1 MLGKVGGQEGSPW
14 KATGNRHRR
23 HQVGIVLVQLGEQL
37 GRQGVRTA
45 EEGGGRG
52 RGGARIAGVRANV
65 LLEDLE
71 NRKKMFKIF

>member
-1 MLGKVGGQEGSPW
+1 MLGKVGGQEGPW
-14 KATGNRHRR
+14 KATGNRRR
-23 HQVGIVLVQLGEQL
+23 QVGIVLVQLGEQL

-45 EEGGGRG
+45 EEGGGRSG
-52 RGGARIAGVRANV
+52 GGARIAGVRANV